1 MKTNLNEVQEQKDL
15 IILDGAMATELEGK
29 GLNLNDELWSAKV
42 LTEQPLAIKEVHY
55 DYFKSGADAGIS
67 ASYQASMNGFLKKGY
82 SENEAKDLIAYSMEL
97 LLQARKEWWEKEGR
111 EARRVYP
118 LAIGSVGP
126 YGAYLADGSEY
137 SGNYQV
143 SEQTLQDF
151 HINRMEILKEAGAE
165 LIALETFPSLY
176 EAVVCA
182 QMMERIGVDYYISFS
197 CRNSNQINDGSSIA
211 ECVKALSGLKYLKA
225 IGVNC
230 TQPQFVG
237 GIVDQYKKITNLSIV
252 VYPNSGESFDVEKK
266 IWYGDMKQK
275 TYGDCAKEWYEA
287 GATMIG
293 GCCRTTPKN
302 INEIYTWYNHKK

>member
-1 MKTNLNEVQEQKDL
+1 MKTNLKEVQEQKDL

-29 GLNLNDELWSAKV
+29 GLDLKDELWSAKV
-42 LTEQPLAIKEVHY
+42 LAEQPQAIKEVHY
-55 DYFKSGADAGIS
+55 DYFKSGADAGTS
-67 ASYQASMNGFLKKGY
+67 ASYQASIKGFVKKGY

-97 LLQARKEWWEKEGR
+97 LLTARQEWWEKEGR
-111 EARRVYP
+111 ESGRVVP
-118 LAIGSVGP
+118 LAVGSVGP

-137 SGNYQV
+137 TGNYQV
-143 SEQTLQDF
+143 SEKTLQNF
-151 HINRMEILKEAGAE
+151 HINRMEILNEAGAE
-165 LIALETFPSLY
+165 LIALETFPCLY

-211 ECVKALSGLKYLKA
+211 ECVKALAGLKYLKA

-230 TQPQFVG
+230 TQPQFVW
-237 GIVDQYKKITNLSIV
+237 GIINNYRKLTNLPIV
-252 VYPNSGESFDVEKK
+252 AYPNSGEAFDVDKK
-266 IWYGDMKQK
+266 IWYGDMRQK
-275 TYGDCAKEWYEA
+275 TFGDHAKQWYEA

-302 INEIYTWYNHKK
+302 INEIYSWYNQK